1 MIGTNHVPFDEE
13 HTCVPRTMTL
23 DDIANFKA
31 AFMASVDRALRIG
44 FDSIEIHAAHG
55 YLLHAS
61 LSPATNDLPAPY
73 SGSRENRMRL
83 LLEITDEVRAF
94 IPETMPLLVRVPA
107 TDWMP
112 PDSISWKIED
122 CVALSLEL
130 ADHGVDFID
139 VSSGGMLK
147 EQKIISGPGFQVP
160 FADAVKTALKDAG
173 KKDVYVGAVGMITSG
188 PQAEEILQ
196 AGKADA
202 VLVARAFQ
210 KNPGLVWEWAGELG
224 VEVRMANQIG
234 WGFAQRPGGGVKAG
248 QAKQSAR

>member
-1 MIGTNHVPFDEE
+1 MGTNNIPYDPE
-13 HTCVPRTMTL
+13 HTCTPKTMTL
-23 DDIANFKA
+23 KDIETFKA
-31 AFMASVDRALRIG
+31 AFVAAVGRALKVG
-44 FDSIEIHAAHG
+44 FDAIEIHATHG

-73 SGSRENRMRL
+73 SGSLENRMRL
-83 LLEITDEVRAF
+83 LLEIVGLTRAT
-94 IPETMPLLVRVPA
+94 IPEAMPLLVRVTG

-112 PDSISWKIED
+112 PESASWKIED

-130 ADHGVDFID
+130 ADRGVDFLD
-139 VSSGGMLK
+139 VSSGGLMK

-160 FADAVKTALKDAG
+160 FAAAVKKALMEAG
-173 KKDVYVGAVGMITSG
+173 KKDVYVGTVGMITTG
-188 PQAEEILQ
+188 TQAEEILQ
-196 AGKADA
+196 EGKADV

-234 WGFAQRPGGGVKAG
+234 WGFGQRPGAGVKAG
-248 QAKQSAR
+248 HAKQAR